1 MLLVRARPN
10 KMFIANFLLTKDF
23 TWNYPTPTKFQL
35 VRCLPNTL
43 QDFFEVVMN
52 INYVG

>member
-1 MLLVRARPN
+1 MALMGARPN
-10 KMFIANFLLTKDF
+10 KIVIVNFLLTRDF
-23 TWNYPTPTKFQL
+23 TWNYPTPTKFHL
-35 VRCLPNTL
+35 VRHLPNTL